1 MASRDGFSGYM
12 KGEEKGDNG
21 FIYVL
26 IAGVVVLA
34 ALFILAPM
42 IQLPEE
48 TGKVKA
54 VHTFSVGMVGV
65 SAGSF
70 KSQTIGTFHVGET
83 QKEVLKSVGRVEIES
98 GIGGQKSQEYS
109 ISLQDYLLEA
119 LRDIKISFDIVETNQ
134 YGDLI
139 FEWNGKEIF
148 RKKAASREWSITIP
162 EDSVASLNTL
172 KIRADGPGLLFWAS
186 TIYRLEPFSVFAEY
200 GPSRL
205 FGFQLSQGELETFNK
220 GEIEFYSLS
229 EGKLVIRINGR
240 QIFSKKPEGSEKAI
254 FDFNSAPVF
263 FGQNVLSFESS
274 SQITVDGARL
284 KLYVQAPATA
294 FMERF
299 NLTKANINNMKGNK
313 GRVKVAVTSVDRPGS
328 LVVILNGKAIGSET
342 VLEVSSPTY
351 KFDGADAR
359 EGMNEIQIT
368 GTGEFE
374 ISQAVVGVEG

>member
-1 MASRDGFSGYM
+1 MASRKIRGLM
-12 KGEEKGDNG
+12 KGEDKGDNG

-42 IQLPEE
+42 IQLPED
-48 TGKVKA
+48 TGKVKS
-54 VHTFSVGMVGV
+54 VYTFSVGKVGV

-70 KSQTIGTFHVGET
+70 KGQTIGTFSVGEA
-83 QKEVLKSVGRVEIES
+83 QKEVLKSAGRVEIEN

-162 EDSVASLNTL
+162 KDNVASLNTL

-186 TIYRLEPFSVFAEY
+186 TVYKLEPFSVFAEY

-205 FGFQLSQGELETFNK
+205 FGFQLSQSELETFNK
-220 GEIEFYSLS
+220 GELEFYSLS
-229 EGKLVIRINGR
+229 EGKLVIRVNGR
-240 QIFSKKPEGSEKAI
+240 QIFSKKPEGTEKAM

-294 FMERF
+294 FLERF
-299 NLTKANINNMKGNK
+299 NLTKANINDMKNNR
-313 GRVKVAVTSVDRPGS
+313 GRVKLAVSSVDRPGS
-328 LVVILNGKAIGSET
+328 LVVMLNGKTIGSES

-351 KFDGADAR
+351 KFDGADAK

-374 ISQAVVGVEG
+374 VSQAIVGVEG